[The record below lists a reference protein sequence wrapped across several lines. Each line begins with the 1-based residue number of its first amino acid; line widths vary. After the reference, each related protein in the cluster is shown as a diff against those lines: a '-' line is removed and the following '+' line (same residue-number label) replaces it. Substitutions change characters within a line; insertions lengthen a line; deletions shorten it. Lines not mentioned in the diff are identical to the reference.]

1 MGGIQTKKLSKLRSN
16 AGDKV
21 TGVDAEKALDAVFGN
36 NYRIRLDHSVLDDH
50 GVFYPQALYNDLV
63 FQLTLASASQFLK
76 GSDASKLVY
85 KLINIQLEY
94 GTIRSNTLGK
104 EATSVYN
111 SSKEFAYDH
120 IMREEVMTFA
130 KSTDSWL
137 NIRLNPQRRALN
149 GILLLFIEPYARR
162 RPSLGK
168 IH

>member
-36 NYRIRLDHSVLDDH
+36 NDRIRLDHSVLDDH

-137 NIRLNPQRRALN
+137 NIRLNPQRRALK
-149 GILLLFIEPYARR
+149 GILLLFIEPYARW

>member
-36 NYRIRLDHSVLDDH
+36 NDRIRLDHSVLDDH

-120 IMREEVMTFA
+120 IMR
-130 KSTDSWL
+130 K
-137 NIRLNPQRRALN
+137 R
-149 GILLLFIEPYARR
+149 
-162 RPSLGK
+162 
-168 IH
+168 